1 MRLRAPTTV
10 VATESTEAGGW
21 VKHQTHP
28 LKVAVSPNASP
39 YTSAGVEV
47 GAPRQRKVQRT
58 GKKPPTHLSLP
69 GKGKDTV
76 EMLTSYWES
85 KYPASPPL
93 TAEQLAGFLM
103 VASILWEGRK
113 ENKKRKTRTMRLTKR
128 HSLCFV
134 RSLGM
139 GFNSATFV
147 CEAWGCE
154 LLVKG
159 AAVNGKQTN
168 LWAVPAWAEG
178 QSHSLPVFLSP
189 YQAKR
194 WVNRKAIILCTT
206 NRANPVLAKLRETLE
221 LTKEGKGFSEV
232 ADGLTKDGEISA
244 VKSYRNRPGHANLTM
259 DGEFGSFAARLPKK
273 LRKELTI
280 EGQDVVELDIK
291 SAHAVLLGMLY
302 DGEVGPEWDAE
313 RSQFLAEAR
322 AGFVSIYGENK
333 QHKVKFLSALNQGDN
348 VGRHA
353 SEGYQKFAKLFPLLT
368 SKSVRIRS
376 KNPKLLGSILR
387 SKLADIL
394 HDLVEANDRDGIRTI
409 PVADSAVV
417 ATPSDLWKAHQ
428 AEFRTAWRLAMPIK
442 ALTRASPLIVRPNDE
457 IVRPNDGI
465 VRPKDVSYQF
475 FMSEPPKPPAA
486 PALTLFP
493 TRTGT
498 LGLPVGTTLPITETQ
513 TGGTG
518 GARLI
523 LTAPLAALP

>member
-1 MRLRAPTTV
+1 MSLVAPSTD
-10 VATESTEAGGW
+10 ASTESTEAEAPEPKAGGW
-21 VKHQTHP
+21 VKHQTHH
-28 LKVAVSPNASP
+28 LKDAVSPNTSP
-39 YTSAGVEV
+39 YTSAGVVV
-47 GAPRQRKVQRT
+47 GAPRQRLEQRK
-58 GKKPPTHLSLP
+58 GKKTPTHLSLP

-76 EMLTSYWES
+76 EKLTSYWES

-93 TAEQLAGFLM
+93 TAEQLVGLLM

-113 ENKKRKTRTMRLTKR
+113 ENKKRKTRTMRLTR
-128 HSLCFV
+128 QQSLCFV

-139 GFNSATFV
+139 SFNSATFV

-259 DGEFGSFAARLPKK
+259 DGDYGSFAARLPEI

-280 EGQDVVELDIK
+280 DGQDVVELDIK

-333 QHKVKFLSALNQGDN
+333 QHKVKFLSALNQRAVVSRN
-348 VGRHA
+348 A
-353 SEGYQKFAKLFPLLT
+353 SHGYREFERMFPLLAEK
-368 SKSVRIRS
+368 SASVRWRDS
-376 KNPKLLGSILR
+376 KALGSLLR
-387 SKLADIL
+387 HKLATIMRDLIL
-394 HDLVEANDRDGIRTI
+394 ANHADGIRCI
-409 PVADSAVV
+409 PVVDSAVV
-417 ATPSDLWKAHQ
+417 VVGKTHWEQHQ
-428 AEFRTAWRLAMPIK
+428 SEFRTAWRLAMPIK
-442 ALTRASPLIVRPNDE
+442 TLTGASPLIEGSSDPLLY
-457 IVRPNDGI
+457 
-465 VRPKDVSYQF
+465 VSAPPGMLKGASPLIEGGNPVTYQF
-475 FMSEPPKPPAA
+475 LVSEPPKPPAA
-486 PALTLFP
+486 PLTSKLP

-498 LGLPVGTTLPITETQ
+498 
-513 TGGTG
+513 
-518 GARLI
+518 
-523 LTAPLAALP
+523 